1 MNDYFTVD
9 DRLYPAMPR
18 LGVGVV
24 VFDREKV
31 LLIKRNQEP
40 ALGLWT
46 VPGGLV
52 ELGETLETAANR
64 EVAEECGIIVKLMD
78 YIDYFEFIE
87 LNDADRIKYHY
98 VVIEFFALYAGG
110 QLQVASDAGQARWF
124 LRDEVSSIT
133 TTEKTIAL
141 LKKAFARYDSLKSRQ
156 N

>member
-1 MNDYFTVD
+1 MSDHFTAG
-9 DRLYPAMPR
+9 DRQYPVTPR

-24 VFDREKV
+24 VFDREKF
-31 LLIKRNQEP
+31 LLVKRNQEP

-52 ELGETLETAANR
+52 ELGETLETAAKR
-64 EVAEECGIIVKLMD
+64 EVAEECGLDVKLID

-87 LNDADRIKYHY
+87 VNDASRIKYHY
-98 VVIEFFALYAGG
+98 VVIEFLALYTGG
-110 QLQVASDAGQARWF
+110 QLQAASDAGQANWF
-124 LRDEVSSIT
+124 LRDEVSSIS

-141 LKKAFARYDSLKSRQ
+141 LDKAIARYDSLKSRQ